1 MMKSV
6 LSAFC
11 TLCTCKMLKMS
22 KVHKTQT
29 VERERFITM
38 NTTEKKA
45 IVDNILELLIQLTE
59 DGENSAPQTT
69 TAPTSNKVEMLTIK
83 ESAALI
89 SGLSEHTVRQLVKQ
103 GKVKS
108 VRTGAG
114 RKGKILVNKADL
126 IAYFNGKGV

>member
-1 MMKSV
+1 M
-6 LSAFC
+6 
-11 TLCTCKMLKMS
+11 TT
-22 KVHKTQT
+22 TQ
-29 VERERFITM
+29 
-38 NTTEKKA
+38 KKE

-59 DGENSAPQTT
+59 DGENFVLQTT
-69 TAPTSNKVEMLTIK
+69 KAPTADKVEMLTIK

-114 RKGKILVNKADL
+114 RNGKILVNKADL
-126 IAYFNGKGV
+126 IAYFNGKWA

>member
-1 MMKSV
+1 M
-6 LSAFC
+6 
-11 TLCTCKMLKMS
+11 TT
-22 KVHKTQT
+22 TQ
-29 VERERFITM
+29 
-38 NTTEKKA
+38 KKE

-59 DGENSAPQTT
+59 NGENSVPQATKAP
-69 TAPTSNKVEMLTIK
+69 SVDKVEMLTIK

-108 VRTGAG
+108 VRTGEG
-114 RKGKILVNKADL
+114 KNGKILVNKADL

>member
-1 MMKSV
+1 M
-6 LSAFC
+6 
-11 TLCTCKMLKMS
+11 T
-22 KVHKTQT
+22 
-29 VERERFITM
+29 
-38 NTTEKKA
+38 TTEKKR

-69 TAPTSNKVEMLTIK
+69 KAPISDKAEMLTIK

-108 VRTGAG
+108 VRTGEG
-114 RKGKILVNKADL
+114 KRGKILVNKADL
-126 IAYFNGKGV
+126 LMYFNGKAV

>member
-1 MMKSV
+1 M
-6 LSAFC
+6 
-11 TLCTCKMLKMS
+11 TT
-22 KVHKTQT
+22 TQ
-29 VERERFITM
+29 
-38 NTTEKKA
+38 KKE

-59 DGENSAPQTT
+59 DGDTSAPQTAK
-69 TAPTSNKVEMLTIK
+69 APSVDNLEMLTIK

-108 VRTGAG
+108 VRTGEG
-114 RKGKILVNKADL
+114 RNGKILVNKADL